1 MDLSF
6 KKKLSSQRKE
16 NTRFFNI
23 LNRLNHKTL
32 DESIHSIHEEVFKN
46 TNCLKCANCCKTTG
60 PLFTD
65 KDINRISK
73 KLRIKPSD
81 FTTRYLK
88 IDDDKDYVLKSVPC
102 TFLSD
107 DNSCSIYEFR
117 PKACRE
123 FPHTNRKRQYQLLKL
138 TKKNLEICP
147 AVFNIFERLKI
158 DFNK

>member
-16 NTRFFNI
+16 NARFFNI

-60 PLFTD
+60 PLYTD

-88 IDDDKDYVLKSVPC
+88 IDNDKDYVLNQ
-102 TFLSD
+102 FLALFCQMTTLALYMSLGQKHVESFRIQIGK
-107 DNSCSIYEFR
+107 DNISY
-117 PKACRE
+117 
-123 FPHTNRKRQYQLLKL
+123 
-138 TKKNLEICP
+138 
-147 AVFNIFERLKI
+147 
-158 DFNK
+158 